1 MCVFLFKL
9 ESAGYQNFFVASLAQ
24 LLVICN
30 FKTLF
35 YAIVNLLSFCND
47 FCFIL
52 WSFPNGITYCF
63 QNVERTNMFILNH
76 KFMFHLFFFAIE
88 KQIIKFC
95 KMQMPL
101 KA

>member
-35 YAIVNLLSFCND
+35 YAIVNCFPSAMIFVSFYGVFLMELRTVFKTSNVQICL
-47 FCFIL
+47 FSIISLCSI
-52 WSFPNGITYCF
+52 YCF
-63 QNVERTNMFILNH
+63 LLYKN
-76 KFMFHLFFFAIE
+76 K
-88 KQIIKFC
+88 
-95 KMQMPL
+95 
-101 KA
+101 